1 MYREGSGFPSG
12 SVVKNPPAMQEP
24 QEILGLGKFSRGG
37 HGDPLQYSCLENSIV
52 QIAIEMFQLI
62 NDEGKA
68 KIKHRHFITPV

>member
-1 MYREGSGFPSG
+1 MPFLDEMHLR
-12 SVVKNPPAMQEP
+12 VK
-24 QEILGLGKFSRGG
+24 K
-37 HGDPLQYSCLENSIV
+37 NSLIV